1 MSKSVQ
7 IADKF
12 PGALLKTGLLFP
24 LLFLLFLPCTW
35 AAINDAPTGATRDA
49 MAYFFQQSFNNLPE
63 EAQQAREE
71 GKIGIF
77 VMFNDPDCPWC
88 KKMKA
93 TIMNQVPVQ
102 DFYQK
107 HFRILHID
115 TRGDT
120 MMTNFDGTEM
130 AEKDFAFKIHR
141 VRATP
146 VMMFFDLEGNEL
158 MRLTGAARS
167 IEEFMWLGEFIL
179 NGDYKTTKFSK
190 YKRQRL
196 EAEKKTS
203 ANL

>member
-24 LLFLLFLPCTW
+24 LLFVLFLPCTW